1 MNKPFKT
8 SEVVL
13 LSLLCVFSLISCT
26 KSPDAVTDIVF
37 TNVSQGEIA
46 MSYPDNPMIIR
57 YKVGED
63 VEEN

>member
-1 MNKPFKT
+1 MNKSFKT

-46 MSYPDNPMIIR
+46 MSYPDNPF
-57 YKVGED
+57 
-63 VEEN
+63 